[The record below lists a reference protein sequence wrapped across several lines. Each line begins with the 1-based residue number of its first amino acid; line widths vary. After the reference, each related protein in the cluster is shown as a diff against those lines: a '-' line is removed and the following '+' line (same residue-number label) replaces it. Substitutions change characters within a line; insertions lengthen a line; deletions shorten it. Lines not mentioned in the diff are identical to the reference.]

1 MPPSACTV
9 IVRLKPAAPEADT
22 AVQCVNGPEV
32 GACKTL
38 HRRRSG
44 EQRSEGLAYQGNMQ
58 APTLVVQRHD
68 AAQDLFQVCIDDC
81 MGVQAGILPIM
92 GTPSLTCPSLST
104 PLILQ
109 HGCSF
114 ALMASSR
121 ETRAR
126 RMCIRC
132 AGK

>member
-32 GACKTL
+32 GACKIL

-44 EQRSEGLAYQGNMQ
+44 EQRSDGLAYQGNMQ
-58 APTLVVQRHD
+58 APALVVQRHD
-68 AAQDLFQVCIDDC
+68 AAQDLFQVC

-104 PLILQ
+104 PLTLQ

-114 ALMASSR
+114 ALMAFSR

-132 AGK
+132 ADKQHS